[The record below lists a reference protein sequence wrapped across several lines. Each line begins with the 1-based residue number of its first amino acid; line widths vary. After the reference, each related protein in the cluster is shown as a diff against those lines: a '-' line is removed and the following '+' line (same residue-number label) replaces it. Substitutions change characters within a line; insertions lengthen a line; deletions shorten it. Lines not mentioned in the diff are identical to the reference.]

1 MNFQNE
7 YNLEKFVNN
16 SLDLISIQRMD
27 GTVIQVNPSFE
38 RILGWS
44 EKDLLGR
51 NPFHLLHPDDLDST
65 LKEIEK
71 LNQGIPTL
79 AFQNRF
85 RCSDGYYKFFAWTC
99 YPDLKEGLLYT
110 SGRDITDLVE
120 SNRKISQLAAELKEA
135 NSRLF
140 EQASTDPLTKLKNR
154 RSFNEELRHL
164 IYHTQ
169 RKEGQIS
176 LLMIDADHF
185 KAFNDQFGHPEG
197 DQVLVQ
203 LASLLLEESRNADL
217 VARYGGEEF
226 IVALPDTSAN
236 EAIEIAEDLSKTIR
250 NFAWEKKR
258 ITISVGIATI
268 QFHPAFKGDKMDFQK
283 ILIEN
288 ADKALYHSKVSGRNH
303 VTHYSFIDRN
313 SLFFCSHPKS
323 DDFKPN

>member
-1 MNFQNE
+1 MNFKRE

-16 SLDLISIQRMD
+16 SLDLISIQRLD

-79 AFQNRF
+79 AFQNRY
-85 RCSDGYYKFFAWTC
+85 RCFDGSYKFFAWTC

-120 SNRKISQLAAELKEA
+120 SNRKISQLAAKLKET
-135 NSRLF
+135 NDKLF

-154 RSFNEELRHL
+154 RAFQEELQYL
-164 IYHTQ
+164 I
-169 RKEGQIS
+169 RLALKEETPIS
-176 LLMIDADHF
+176 LLMVDADHF
-185 KAFNDQFGHPEG
+185 KAFNDQFGHLEG
-197 DQVLVQ
+197 DQVLVH
-203 LASLLLEESRNADL
+203 LGNLLLRSTRESDI

-226 IVALPDTSAN
+226 IIALPGASEK
-236 EAIEIAEDLSKTIR
+236 EAATIAESIARTIR
-250 NFAWEKKR
+250 DFSCEKKNVTVS
-258 ITISVGIATI
+258 IGISTI
-268 QFHPAFKGDKMDFQK
+268 QFHSNRWNENTDFQK
-283 ILIEN
+283 LLIEN
-288 ADKALYHSKVSGRNH
+288 ADQALYQSKINGRNR
-303 VTHYSFIDRN
+303 VTHHSSIDPKNLLSPRLD
-313 SLFFCSHPKS
+313 SDCSHTE
-323 DDFKPN
+323 

>member
-1 MNFQNE
+1 MNFEQE

-16 SLDLISIQRMD
+16 SLDLISIQRLD

-44 EKDLLGR
+44 EKDLLGS

-85 RCSDGYYKFFAWTC
+85 RCSDGSYKFFAWTC
-99 YPDLKEGLLYT
+99 YPDLNEGLLYT

-135 NSRLF
+135 NNRLF

-154 RSFNEELRHL
+154 RAFNEALQYLIHL
-164 IYHTQ
+164 TLKQ
-169 RKEGQIS
+169 ESQIS
-176 LLMIDADHF
+176 LMMIDADHF

-197 DQVLVQ
+197 DQVLIQ
-203 LASLLLEESRNADL
+203 LASLLLEKVGRDDI
-217 VARYGGEEF
+217 VGRYGGEEF
-226 IVALPDTSAN
+226 IIALPGASEK
-236 EAIEIAEDLSKTIR
+236 EAGTIAESIVRTIR
-250 NFAWEKKR
+250 NFSWEKKNVTVS
-258 ITISVGIATI
+258 IGISTI
-268 QFHPAFKGDKMDFQK
+268 QFH
-283 ILIEN
+283 
-288 ADKALYHSKVSGRNH
+288 
-303 VTHYSFIDRN
+303 
-313 SLFFCSHPKS
+313 
-323 DDFKPN
+323 

>member
-1 MNFQNE
+1 MNFEHE

-16 SLDLISIQRMD
+16 SLDLISIQRLD

-44 EKDLLGR
+44 EKDLLGS

-85 RCSDGYYKFFAWTC
+85 RCSDGSYKFFAWTC
-99 YPDLKEGLLYT
+99 YPDLNEGLLYT

-135 NSRLF
+135 NNRLF

-154 RSFNEELRHL
+154 RAFNEALHYLIHL
-164 IYHTQ
+164 TLKQ
-169 RKEGQIS
+169 ESQIS
-176 LLMIDADHF
+176 LMMIDADHF

-197 DQVLVQ
+197 DQVLIQ
-203 LASLLLEESRNADL
+203 LASLLLEKAGREDIVGRF
-217 VARYGGEEF
+217 GGEEF
-226 IVALPDTSAN
+226 IVALPNTSA
-236 EAIEIAEDLSKTIR
+236 ESALGIAETFLHAVR
-250 NFAWEKKR
+250 EFPWEKRK
-258 ITISVGIATI
+258 ITISIGIST
-268 QFHPAFKGDKMDFQK
+268 FPFDSSSFGEKMDLQK
-283 ILIEN
+283 LLIAN
-288 ADKALYHSKVSGRNH
+288 ADKALYHSKVNGRNR
-303 VTHYSFIDRN
+303 VTHYSFLDPKEILPCPQTNPKN
-313 SLFFCSHPKS
+313 SLP
-323 DDFKPN
+323 D